1 MSDARRLT
9 IAAVP
14 SAVDGSATTA
24 ASAASGASWSPP
36 TVAGPLITFR
46 GKQTAASSLQDDV
59 RAARDA
65 GYERGRSEGLAAAAA
80 EIAQR
85 IAELES
91 RRQLLEGLARQMVAP
106 LERCDEETAAE
117 MARLALTVGAH
128 LARRELALDPRQVI
142 AIIRECLTALPSAT
156 REVRVHVHPRDA
168 AVLRAQLEGGG
179 GAASFTLVEDPM
191 LSRGGCR
198 IEAEASRIDARLE
211 SRVAAALALVLGDE
225 RADPRGAETL
235 PPLPDFTPPPRESP
249 PPAAE
254 RASARKPRNAGKRQA
269 P

>member
-1 MSDARRLT
+1 MSDPARRPPVG
-9 IAAVP
+9 IPAA
-14 SAVDGSATTA
+14 AEGTA
-24 ASAASGASWSPP
+24 ASAAVGASWSPP
-36 TVAGPLITFR
+36 AVAGPLITFR

-106 LERCDEETAAE
+106 LDRCDEETAAE
-117 MARLALTVGAH
+117 MARLALTVGAQ

-142 AIIRECLTALPSAT
+142 AIIRECLPALPSAA
-156 REVRVHVHPRDA
+156 RDVRIHVHPRDA
-168 AVLRAQLEGGG
+168 AVLRTQIEGGG
-179 GAASFTLVEDPM
+179 QAAAFTLVEDPM
-191 LSRGGCR
+191 MSRGGCR

-225 RADPRGAETL
+225 RADPRGAEML
-235 PPLPDFTPPPRESP
+235 PPMPDTAATPLGAATTPSRSAQATARVPRGGS
-249 PPAAE
+249 
-254 RASARKPRNAGKRQA
+254 KKKA

>member
-1 MSDARRLT
+1 MSDPGRQPHAA
-9 IAAVP
+9 IAA
-14 SAVDGSATTA
+14 TA
-24 ASAASGASWSPP
+24 DPSAASGAPWAPP
-36 TVAGPLITFR
+36 VVAGPLITFR
-46 GKQTAASSLQDDV
+46 GRQTAASSLQDDL

-65 GYERGRSEGLAAAAA
+65 GFERGRSEGLAVTAA

-91 RRQLLEGLARQMVAP
+91 RRQLLEGLARQMMAP

-117 MARLALTVGAH
+117 MARLALTIGAQ
-128 LARRELALDPRQVI
+128 LARRELALDPRCVI
-142 AIIRECLTALPSAT
+142 AIIRECLPALPSAA
-156 REVRVHVHPRDA
+156 REVRIHMHPSDA
-168 AVLRAQLEGGG
+168 AALRAQLVESGE
-179 GAASFTLVEDPM
+179 AAPFTVVDDAI

-225 RADPRGAETL
+225 RSDPCGAQIL
-235 PPLPDFTPPPRESP
+235 PPIDVPTAP
-249 PPAAE
+249 PPAGQATA
-254 RASARKPRNAGKRQA
+254 RAQRTGSKRIA